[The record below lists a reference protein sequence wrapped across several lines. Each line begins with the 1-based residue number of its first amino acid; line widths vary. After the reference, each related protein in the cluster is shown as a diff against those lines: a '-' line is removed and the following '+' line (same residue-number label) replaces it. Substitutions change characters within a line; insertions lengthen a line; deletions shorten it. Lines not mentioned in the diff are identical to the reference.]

1 MCTYTKLFACTT
13 IAKELALF
21 KAVSTLS
28 KNPEIQGLR
37 TGTLSHFP
45 QNPATRGPYETRL
58 KYSVHVQSV
67 GLVKVQSHTTLKS
80 SHPFLYDYHPVLELG
95 YIFVNIYN
103 DGNPG
108 KIIML
113 RKISSAKKTKQFSPF
128 NILSSL

>member
-1 MCTYTKLFACTT
+1 MYLHQII

-28 KNPEIQGLR
+28 KNPEIQGLS
-37 TGTLSHFP
+37 TGTLSDFP
-45 QNPATRGPYETRL
+45 QNPATSGPYETHL
-58 KYSVHVQSV
+58 KYSVHSE
-67 GLVKVQSHTTLKS
+67 GLVKVQSRTTLKS
-80 SHPFLYDYHPVLELG
+80 SHPFLYDNHPVLELG

-113 RKISSAKKTKQFSPF
+113 RKISSAKKTNNF
-128 NILSSL
+128 LSLISCPVYN

>member
-1 MCTYTKLFACTT
+1 MYLYQIIRLYNDSQGT
-13 IAKELALF
+13 
-21 KAVSTLS
+21 SSS
-28 KNPEIQGLR
+28 KNLEIQGLR

-45 QNPATRGPYETRL
+45 QNPATSRPYETRL
-58 KYSVHVQSV
+58 KYSLHSV
-67 GLVKVQSHTTLKS
+67 GLVKVQSRTTLKS
-80 SHPFLYDYHPVLELG
+80 SHPFLYDYHPVLLELG

-113 RKISSAKKTKQFSPF
+113 RMIISAKKTKRLSSV